1 MAKDISKTLVV
12 GLGGTGQTVIRDI
25 KKRMLRTYGEIPS
38 LVKFLEFDTDVADN
52 PDTPF
57 EYYHNGVSQCDFR
70 YHITQNEMLEIAPP
84 GLNAIENDPICTVK
98 LDIPALKKVASRL
111 NGKGAGG
118 YRVAGRSFF
127 LNRSLDILNL
137 LTNTVNTLR
146 GAQLNAAEQN
156 RGYQV
161 VNNQITIY
169 LIASLAGGTGSSA
182 FLDMSRMLQ
191 IAGVNVNNQ
200 NGNPNTDQIF
210 GMFFMPKFFET
221 KPNTDNIRINTYTA
235 LSELDYTLD
244 LSDPT
249 RFPEGCQA
257 LADDEQDYRGHLRNG
272 KRVVFSGV
280 YLIDSLTQNGQTHT
294 LEEASSY
301 VASFITSSIAADGT
315 ALTSSYVNSNH
326 KMNTVEHKYQNYS
339 GLGFCELRFDR
350 QNLVRYLLNQK
361 VLKSIDAFKNDTEQ
375 SALAI
380 AKKFIDENCLNEGM
394 MQDADGL
401 DTRSQQN
408 ELIDAII
415 NLDSQGF
422 HSVSMASV
430 DTGKEAAEKIASN
443 KTSYLNQI
451 GIKVTEAV
459 RSFETRKRTI
469 MDNLT
474 TLLDKHQTGKGFGSF
489 TDLALCLM
497 ASFDSMKKGLEDEIE
512 RHETKFKS
520 IEDDLVKIK
529 STIANKTGKGFLGIG
544 SQKSEQET
552 AINAYRRKVLYGNGK
567 ESDPTL
573 AWLKVETARKVEA
586 VKVFEDLIGIVKQYY
601 DVEYTE
607 STNGPEK
614 KESGSFITIDRMYNS
629 LQRELVIE
637 KDSYRPRIG
646 AYNETV
652 YADAFFKEYFQT
664 HEDETMQLNAQAVN
678 TFDDYLGN
686 LLTTQPAVDANLLA
700 QIRQRLLGLL
710 SNDDLVKK
718 IEQTQ
723 MSFDELFIHCFGTY
737 ASIANPGDL
746 ENHPQLRLLSQV
758 RSLFDPLWNYVNFNG
773 QGLTPTK
780 NMVIGVYDV
789 NNHIFN
795 TPNGYAQTIQGWNAP
810 RYIGL
815 GDPDRIVFMLMET
828 AIPGFKLSEVNV
840 WANEYEQKKSE
851 VYTFSDK
858 RMEDIDML
866 KPGMT
871 EDAEIAWAYGWLFGL
886 ITNPKNKNGLRVKPS
901 HSYLTREQGRNRE
914 ANGEYNYFATTER
927 KSDIAVYHRKFINDR
942 EIWNDILIQAE
953 SRMSNDPIGTI
964 IKIKQWV
971 NDEKMWDE
979 NVRGKKRESMTEKEK
994 NIIEFEPT
1002 YLSKRFV
1009 RLGYGMTLSSD
1020 GRVTHLDSEA
1030 ISSREAEMQTAAAKK
1045 EENAEDKPKKGKKTT
1060 K

>member
-12 GLGGTGQTVIRDI
+12 GLGGTGQTVIRDV

-38 LVKFLEFDTDVADN
+38 LVRFLEFDTDVVNN

-57 EYYHNGVSQCDFR
+57 EYYHNGVSQSDFK
-70 YHITQNEMLEIAPP
+70 YHITQNEMLQIAPP

-98 LDIPALKKVASRL
+98 LDIPVIQKIAERL

-127 LNRSLDILNL
+127 LNRSLDIINL
-137 LTNTVNTLR
+137 LTSTVSSLR
-146 GAQLNAAEQN
+146 EASKAALEN
-156 RGYQV
+156 NKGYRV
-161 VNNQITIY
+161 VNNQITVY
-169 LIASLAGGTGSSA
+169 VIASLAGGTGSSA

-244 LSDPT
+244 LCDPQ
-249 RFPEGCQA
+249 RYPVGCQA
-257 LADDEQDYRGHLRNG
+257 LADDEQDYRSYLRNG

-315 ALTSSYVNSNH
+315 ALMSSYVNSNH
-326 KMNTVEHKYQNYS
+326 KMNAVEHKYQNYS

-350 QNLVRYLLNQK
+350 QNLVKYLLNQK
-361 VLKSIDAFKNDTEQ
+361 VLESIDAFKNGTAQ
-375 SALAI
+375 SAPDI
-380 AKKFIDENCLNEGM
+380 AKKFIDDNCLNEGV

-401 DTRSQQN
+401 DTRLQQN

-415 NLDSQGF
+415 NMDNQVL
-422 HSVSMASV
+422 HSISMASA
-430 DTGKEAAEKIASN
+430 DTGKEAAKKIDSN
-443 KTSYLNQI
+443 KTNYLNQI

-459 RSFETRKRTI
+459 RSFETKKGTLK
-469 MDNLT
+469 DNLT
-474 TLLDKHQTGKGFGSF
+474 TLLDKYQIGKGFGSF
-489 TDLALCLM
+489 TDLASCLM
-497 ASFDSMKKGLEDEIE
+497 ASFDNMKKGLEDEIE
-512 RHETKFKS
+512 RHETEFKS
-520 IEDDLVKIK
+520 IEDDLKK
-529 STIANKTGKGFLGIG
+529 LLTTIADKTSKGFLGIG
-544 SQKSEQET
+544 SQKSVQET
-552 AINAYRRKVLYGNGK
+552 ALNAYRRKVLFGNGK

-573 AWLKVETARKVEA
+573 AWLKVQTARKVEA
-586 VKVFEDLIGIVKQYY
+586 VRVFEDLIGIVKQYY
-601 DVEYTE
+601 DVEYKET
-607 STNGPEK
+607 TNGPEK
-614 KESGSFITIDRMYNS
+614 NESGSFISIDRMYNS

-637 KDSYRPRIG
+637 NDSYRPKKG
-646 AYNETV
+646 ALNETV

-664 HEDETMQLNAQAVN
+664 HAGEAMQLNAQAAN
-678 TFDDYLGN
+678 TLDDYVSN
-686 LLTTQPAVDANLLA
+686 LLKTQPAIDAKLLA
-700 QIRQRLLGLL
+700 QIRQQLLCLL
-710 SNDDLVKK
+710 PADDLVKK

-737 ASIANPGDL
+737 GNIANPNDL
-746 ENHPQLRLLSQV
+746 EMYPQLKLLSQV

-780 NMVIGVYDV
+780 NMVVGVYDV
-789 NNHIFN
+789 GNHIFN
-795 TPNGYAQTIQGWNAP
+795 DQNGYGQTITGWNALEP
-810 RYIGL
+810 IGL

-828 AIPGFKLSEVNV
+828 AIPGFKLSDVDV

-871 EDAEIAWAYGWLFGL
+871 ENAEIAWAYGWLFGL
-886 ITNPKNKNGLRVKPS
+886 ITNPKNKNGLRVRPS
-901 HSYLTREQGRNRE
+901 HSYLIKEQGRNRE
-914 ANGEYNYFATTER
+914 ANGECNYFATTER
-927 KSDIAVYHRKFINDR
+927 KSDIAVCHRKFINDR
-942 EIWNDILIQAE
+942 EIWEDILIQAE
-953 SRMSNDPIGTI
+953 SRMLNDPIGTI

-971 NDEKMWDE
+971 NNEKMWDE

-1020 GRVTHLDSEA
+1020 GKVNHLDSEA
-1030 ISSREAEMQTAAAKK
+1030 ISSREAEIQAAVAEKEGNADEKPKNAKK
-1045 EENAEDKPKKGKKTT
+1045 ST